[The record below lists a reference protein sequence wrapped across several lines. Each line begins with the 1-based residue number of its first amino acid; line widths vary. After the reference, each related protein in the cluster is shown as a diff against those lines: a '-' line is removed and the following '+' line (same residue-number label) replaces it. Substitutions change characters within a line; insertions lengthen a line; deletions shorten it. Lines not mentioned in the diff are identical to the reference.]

1 MSVTV
6 GVRSTCLFVSFA
18 RGISSSIGDA
28 TFNQHRDHR
37 IDALP
42 PSKETVHWAPVL
54 PVSASRS
61 LRQAARSS
69 LYYIAP
75 SGLRSG
81 APKGDRASPPCCS
94 RAGVRAASRGPISKS
109 TNTSKVEY
117 AGSER
122 PGIRL
127 SDPVA
132 FVGVFTRRDEFF
144 LGPLT
149 LASLRGEFSYWCT

>member
-1 MSVTV
+1 LGTGTPGL
-6 GVRSTCLFVSFA
+6 GVKITPAGRKIFIVLYRTA
-18 RGISSSIGDA
+18 GA
-28 TFNQHRDHR
+28 DHR
-37 IDALP
+37 AYGRVPQRVIA
-42 PSKETVHWAPVL
+42 H
-54 PVSASRS
+54 R
-61 LRQAARSS
+61 LR
-69 LYYIAP
+69 
-75 SGLRSG
+75 
-81 APKGDRASPPCCS
+81 DCS

>member
-1 MSVTV
+1 MLPLTNIGTIALTLCRRPRRLFIGHRYSRFRRQDHSGRPQDLHCTISHR
-6 GVRSTCLFVSFA
+6 RS
-18 RGISSSIGDA
+18 R
-28 TFNQHRDHR
+28 
-37 IDALP
+37 
-42 PSKETVHWAPVL
+42 
-54 PVSASRS
+54 
-61 LRQAARSS
+61 
-69 LYYIAP
+69 P

-94 RAGVRAASRGPISKS
+94 RAGVRAASRGPISNP